1 MKKNKDFF
9 QNLLPTIV
17 EIGNTASEAIMGV
30 YSEDFSAKN
39 KSDGSPLTE
48 ADLKSNQIIL
58 EGLYKIT
65 PEIQVISEETYVKS
79 EKRNDEFWL
88 IDPLDGTRG
97 FINKDGNFSVNIAFI
112 SEGRSVFGF
121 VQRPTDG
128 KIWTSIDSA
137 QSSPAFKKN
146 YLRVLMSKNH
156 QSENDKQ
163 FLSFLRDKGIYF
175 GLVEKGSSLK
185 FCALVEDDAD
195 IYLRFGPT
203 SEWDIAAAAAVLQS
217 SGGETINIDT
227 GKELEYGKEDILNPP
242 FIAYRNKHI
251 RDELGEILEEY
262 AKKLL

>member
-1 MKKNKDFF
+1 MMKLISFHLRLFEKYYQQKKSLYRAVQRVRLNLKCPDC
-9 QNLLPTIV
+9 QNVLVCIA
-17 EIGNTASEAIMGV
+17 EM
-30 YSEDFSAKN
+30 
-39 KSDGSPLTE
+39 
-48 ADLKSNQIIL
+48 NQ
-58 EGLYKIT
+58 
-65 PEIQVISEETYVKS
+65 EIQVISEETYVKS

-112 SEGRSVFGF
+112 SEGRSIFGF

-203 SEWDIAAAAAVLQS
+203 SEWDIAAAAAVLQA

-227 GKELEYGKEDILNPP
+227 RKELEYGKEDILNPP
-242 FIAYRNKHI
+242 FIAYRN
-251 RDELGEILEEY
+251 ELIKETYSQKVEDY